1 MTSSFCAAPPTQQRS
16 GPRLEEF
23 GPVLCLEC
31 NFCSLQCWLSSLQL
45 KMENER
51 DEEGVAKEAGDGDG
65 EEEEEED
72 GLYKGLKCLG
82 QTVGMCCAPLLALCC
97 VAQVCICGPIVAC
110 GSKILDLCCCRT
122 SEKEEEGI
130 FEYKGEIGD

>member
-1 MTSSFCAAPPTQQRS
+1 M
-16 GPRLEEF
+16 G
-23 GPVLCLEC
+23 EC

-51 DEEGVAKEAGDGDG
+51 EEEGVVKEAGDG
-65 EEEEEED
+65 EEEEED